1 MTTFLALLRGI
12 NVGGNRKVPMDALR
26 AVATERGLGDVRTYI
41 QSGNLV
47 FTGKGTPRSLEA
59 KLEEAILARFGFPV
73 DVLVRTATE
82 WRAHAEGNPFVALS
96 AAEANR
102 VMLLLEV
109 APEPG
114 RSAVAPRARG
124 PRRAGEGRRG
134 RALGLL
140 PGGGGE
146 DEAHADARRP
156 PGRLDGHRAE
166 LEDGGGAPHDG
177 GGLA

>member
-102 VMLLLEV
+102 VMLLLSKSPPSPDA
-109 APEPG
+109 AP
-114 RSAVAPRARG
+114 SLLARA
-124 PRRAGEGRRG
+124 AHGEQVK
-134 RALGLL
+134 A
-140 PGGGGE
+140 
-146 DEAHADARRP
+146 A
-156 PGRLDGHRAE
+156 
-166 LEDGGGAPHDG
+166 GGALWVYYREGAGKTKLTPTLVDRLVGSTVTARNWRTVVELRTMAG
-177 GGLA
+177 G